1 MFLLAAIL
9 LLVFV
14 VPWKWGAVLIVSAA
28 VIEVSQTWFWL
39 RWTRRG
45 RPKVGA
51 EAMVGESGAVVEPGW
66 VRVHGELWQVRSAH
80 ELETG
85 TIVRVSGVDGLTLI
99 VE

>member
-14 VPWKWGAVLIVSAA
+14 VPWKWGAALIVSAA
-28 VIEVSQTWFWL
+28 IIEVGQTWFWL

-51 EAMVGESGAVVEPGW
+51 EAMVGERGEVTEDGW
-66 VRVHGELWQVRSAH
+66 VRVHGELWRARGTA
-80 ELETG
+80 LEPGRT
-85 TIVRVSGVDGLTLI
+85 VRVTGVDGLTLI